1 MKTKS
6 FVLAGLVAAVS
17 ACGGGGG
24 SGSDVVSATPPLGNS
39 TGTVSL
45 FVMDDLTTAYS
56 EVWVTIKKVTAVD
69 AAGSHVVVYNDTTGK
84 AVNLTRLNNV
94 GSLLNTIVVPS
105 GNYEHF
111 SVTVNNAIK
120 LINNVGIV
128 TNATFTPT
136 ADTWT
141 INVDGKL
148 AVANGQVTSFAL
160 DFDLK
165 NFTLNADTAIVTP
178 VVVFRESPTVNALTR
193 QEAEIHGVV
202 QSVNGANEIE
212 LLSDDGKTTI
222 RVKVG
227 TSAIVFDRD
236 QNKVATS
243 TTALQPNAKVDVRG
257 SYDSGTLTLTADR
270 VTLDN
275 STRSSTA
282 HTVEIEGVVQSYTSG
297 ALTLDVKDSEFVP
310 VGNTVSVVNVTNASF
325 SNGTLATL
333 QPSGQSID
341 ILGTWDGASFTAQV
355 IKFETAHSADANHAT
370 ETNSQADVKSVL

>member
-6 FVLAGLVAAVS
+6 FVLASLVAAVS

-24 SGSDVVSATPPLGNS
+24 SSDVAASSPSPVGNS

-56 EVWVTIKKVTAVD
+56 EVWVTIKNVTAID
-69 AAGSHVVVYNDTTGK
+69 AQGNHVVVYNDATGK

-136 ADTWT
+136 ADSWT

-165 NFTLNADTAIVTP
+165 NFTLNADTFIVTP
-178 VVVFRESPTVNALTR
+178 VVVFRESPTVDALEKK
-193 QEAEIHGVV
+193 EAEIEGVV
-202 QSVNGANEIE
+202 QRVNSANEIE
-212 LLSDDGKTTI
+212 LLDDDSKTTI
-222 RVKVG
+222 KVSLG
-227 TSAIVFDRD
+227 AATIVFDND
-236 QNKVATS
+236 QNKVASSTS
-243 TTALQPNAKVDVRG
+243 TLQPNIKVEVRG
-257 SYDSGTLTLTADR
+257 SYDSNTLTLTADR

-275 STRSSTA
+275 STRSNSA
-282 HTVEIEGVVQSYTSG
+282 QTVEIEGIVQSYTSG

-310 VGNTVSVVNVTNASF
+310 VGNTVSVVNITNATF
-325 SNGTLATL
+325 ANGTLATL
-333 QPSGQSID
+333 QPSGQSVE
-341 ILGTWDGASFTAQV
+341 ILGTWDGTSFTAQV
-355 IKFETAHSADANHAT
+355 IKFETAHSAESNHAT
-370 ETNSQADVKSVL
+370 ETNDQADVKSVL

>member
-1 MKTKS
+1 MKTKT
-6 FVLAGLVAAVS
+6 FVLASLVAAVS

-24 SGSDVVSATPPLGNS
+24 SSGVGASSPSQVGNS

-56 EVWVTIKKVTAVD
+56 EVWVTIKNVTAID
-69 AAGSHVVVYNDTTGK
+69 ASGNRVVVYNDATGK

-111 SVTVNNAIK
+111 TVTVSNAIK
-120 LINNVGIV
+120 LINKVGIV

-165 NFTLNADTAIVTP
+165 NFTLNTDTFIVTP
-178 VVVFRESPTVNALTR
+178 VVVFRESSTIDALTR

-202 QSVNGANEIE
+202 QSVNSANEIE

-222 RVKVG
+222 KVNVG

-236 QNKVATS
+236 QNKVASS
-243 TTALQPNAKVDVRG
+243 TTALQPNTKVDVRG